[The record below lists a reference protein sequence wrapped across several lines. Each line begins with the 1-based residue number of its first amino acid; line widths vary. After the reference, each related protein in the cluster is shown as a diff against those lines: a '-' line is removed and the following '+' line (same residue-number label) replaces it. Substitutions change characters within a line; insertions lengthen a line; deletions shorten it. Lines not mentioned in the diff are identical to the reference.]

1 MEERNP
7 RVLEVT
13 GAALPTWVR
22 QRAAALKARA
32 NTSIRAAVGI
42 NQEPPPRCNDPAVA
56 YTPVD
61 GVSRLVHG
69 DLASMLIGGLAS
81 LFFQMLHPLAMAGV
95 AQHSRYQRD
104 PLGRML
110 QTANFIGAT
119 TYGSKQDAYAAI
131 ERVRAVHEAVRGV
144 ADDGRPYA
152 ASDPHLL
159 LWVHCAEISMFLAGY
174 ERFGRD
180 TLRAGEADAYVA
192 ETALLALDLGVA
204 SPPTSVAQLR
214 ACLEAFRPEL
224 RLSPEGAL
232 ARDFITRGVVRGA
245 AHRMAYWVIVRS
257 SYALMEPWA
266 REMLGVR
273 LAPHGERW
281 ILRPIAR
288 QLCRGLRVA
297 VPPAPRVSPN

>member
-1 MEERNP
+1 MC
-7 RVLEVT
+7 
-13 GAALPTWVR
+13 
-22 QRAAALKARA
+22 
-32 NTSIRAAVGI
+32 S
-42 NQEPPPRCNDPAVA
+42 DPETA

-119 TYGSKQDAYAAI
+119 TYGSKQHAYAAI

-144 ADDGRPYA
+144 ADDGRAYA

-180 TLRAGEADAYVA
+180 TLRVGEADAYVA
-192 ETALLALDLGVA
+192 ETAQLARDLGVA

-214 ACLEAFRPEL
+214 VCLETFRPEL

-232 ARDFITRGVVRGA
+232 ARDFIARGVVKGA
-245 AHRMAYWVIVRS
+245 AHRVVYWLIVRS

-266 REMLGVR
+266 RDMLGVSI
-273 LAPHGERW
+273 APRGERW
-281 ILRPIAR
+281 ILRPAAR
-288 QLCRGLRVA
+288 QLCRALRVA
-297 VPPAPRVSPN
+297 VPPASRVTPS

>member
-1 MEERNP
+1 MK
-7 RVLEVT
+7 
-13 GAALPTWVR
+13 GATLLTWAR
-22 QRAAALKARA
+22 QRGAALKARA
-32 NTSIRAAVGI
+32 NSSIRAAVGI
-42 NQEPPPRCNDPAVA
+42 NEEPPPMCNDPETA
-56 YTPVD
+56 YTPID

-119 TYGSKQDAYAAI
+119 TYGSKQHAYAAI

-159 LWVHCAEISMFLAGY
+159 LWVHCAETSMFLAGY
-174 ERFGRD
+174 EGFGRD
-180 TLRAGEADAYVA
+180 TLHAGEADTYVA
-192 ETALLALDLGVA
+192 ETAQLARDLGVE

-214 ACLEAFRPEL
+214 ACLETFRPEL

-232 ARDFITRGVVRGA
+232 ARDFIARGVVKGV
-245 AHRMAYWVIVRS
+245 AHRVAYWMIVRS

-266 REMLGVR
+266 RDMLGVT
-273 LAPHGERW
+273 LAPRGERW
-281 ILRPIAR
+281 ILRPVAG
-288 QLCRGLRVA
+288 QLCRALRVA
-297 VPPAPRVSPN
+297 VPPAPRVKPS